1 MLDSHDKEC
10 QQTGNLSLCDQLTQN
25 GFGWPDICL
34 VLFLLFF
41 LFPGI
46 SLECFCQIPK
56 KNTGVGSHSLL
67 QGIFPTQRSS
77 LSLLHCRQI
86 LYHLS
91 HQGSPFTSLCLITII
106 RNLKTQ
112 ATFLS
117 ANKTEWF
124 WRARHGFGAV
134 LKLFFQFPGISLG
147 CFCQIPKKCFLSHR
161 ENSSVK
167 KTQKELMKNSFPI
180 FYINLGL

>member
-1 MLDSHDKEC
+1 MLADRESV
-10 QQTGNLSLCDQLTQN
+10 SLLPIKTEWLWMARHLL
-25 GFGWPDICL
+25 GA
-34 VLFLLFF
+34 VLIFF

-86 LYHLS
+86 FYHLS
-91 HQGSPFTSLCLITII
+91 HQGSPCTSLCLITTV
-106 RNLKTQ
+106 RNVKTQ

-117 ANKTEWF
+117 ANKTEWL
-124 WRARHGFGAV
+124 WMARHLFGAV
-134 LKLFFQFPGISLG
+134 LKLFFQFPGISLE

-161 ENSSVK
+161 
-167 KTQKELMKNSFPI
+167 
-180 FYINLGL
+180 